1 MINEEFFIHF
11 SHLLLFFFQ
20 INVFCKVENKII
32 VKVENQIISSFDIK
46 NKIKNTL
53 ILSNLPINQD
63 NVDKIKSQAL
73 DSLINVNLKKKE
85 LTKYS
90 FNDDETQIIN
100 YLNSISSNNIQNLK
114 KKFYENNLDF
124 EIFLDEVK
132 IELKWQKLIF
142 SKFNNKIKI
151 DEKSINQE
159 VEKLL
164 KQESEIVEYKISE
177 IEFFSVNKAE
187 DKNKISEIK
196 NQINAIGFGNT
207 ALTYSVSTTAS
218 NKGNLGWINSKSLSK
233 DFYNRINKL
242 EVGGVS
248 EPILNQNS
256 YVILKLEDRRYLKKK
271 NINKEELKIRIIN
284 RKKNDLFNLYSKS
297 YLSKIKNTSFIEF
310 K

>member
-1 MINEEFFIHF
+1 M
-11 SHLLLFFFQ
+11 LLFFFQ

>member
-1 MINEEFFIHF
+1 M
-11 SHLLLFFFQ
+11 
-20 INVFCKVENKII
+20 
-32 VKVENQIISSFDIK
+32 
-46 NKIKNTL
+46 
-53 ILSNLPINQD
+53 
-63 NVDKIKSQAL
+63 A
-73 DSLINVNLKKKE
+73 
-85 LTKYS
+85 KYS

-164 KQESEIVEYKISE
+164 KQESEIVEFKISE

-196 NQINAIGFGNT
+196 NQINTIGFGNT

-256 YVILKLEDRRYLKKK
+256 YVILKLEDRRYLKKN

>member
-1 MINEEFFIHF
+1 MKNF
-11 SHLLLFFFQ
+11 SFTFLICYFFFFQ

-196 NQINAIGFGNT
+196 NQINTIGFGNT

-256 YVILKLEDRRYLKKK
+256 YVILKLEDMRYLKKK

>member
-1 MINEEFFIHF
+1 M
-11 SHLLLFFFQ
+11 
-20 INVFCKVENKII
+20 
-32 VKVENQIISSFDIK
+32 
-46 NKIKNTL
+46 
-53 ILSNLPINQD
+53 
-63 NVDKIKSQAL
+63 
-73 DSLINVNLKKKE
+73 
-85 LTKYS
+85 
-90 FNDDETQIIN
+90 ET
-100 YLNSISSNNIQNLK
+100 
-114 KKFYENNLDF
+114 
-124 EIFLDEVK
+124 
-132 IELKWQKLIF
+132 
-142 SKFNNKIKI
+142 
-151 DEKSINQE
+151 
-159 VEKLL
+159 LL
-164 KQESEIVEYKISE
+164 KHESEIVEFKISE

-196 NQINAIGFGNT
+196 NQINTIGFGNT

-256 YVILKLEDRRYLKKK
+256 YVILKLEDRRYLKKN